1 MRKMFHI
8 RQRRWADCGVAT
20 IAMAAGVAYERV
32 LESVAPDCFV
42 HGLWSGEMLHALL
55 KITGRDWSLA
65 EFDGE
70 TTLKDFDFPE
80 GPAIV
85 CIDRPEMA
93 HYWARHY
100 AVVAG
105 NVIYDPLLK
114 APLSMEEAKGDHH
127 GAWRVVG
134 LMTGGLASTSS
145 KV

>member
-1 MRKMFHI
+1 MRRIIHI

-42 HGLWSGEMLHALL
+42 HGLWPGEILHALL
-55 KITGRDWSLA
+55 KITGRVWSLA

-70 TTLKDFDFPE
+70 TTLGKFSFPE

-85 CIDRPEMA
+85 CVDRPEMA

-100 AVVAG
+100 SVVAH

-114 APLSMEEAKGDHH
+114 EPLDLDAARADHH
-127 GAWRVVG
+127 GHWRVAG
-134 LMTGGLASTSS
+134 LITCEA
-145 KV
+145 

>member
-42 HGLWSGEMLHALL
+42 HGLWSGEILHALL
-55 KITGRDWSLA
+55 KITGRDWSFV

-70 TTLKDFDFPE
+70 ITLKDFPFPE
-80 GPAIV
+80 GPAII

-100 AVVAG
+100 AVIAG

-114 APLSMEEAKGDHH
+114 EPLSMEEAKGDHH
-127 GAWRVVG
+127 AAWRVVG
-134 LMTGGLASTSS
+134 LMTDGFASLSS
-145 KV
+145 QA